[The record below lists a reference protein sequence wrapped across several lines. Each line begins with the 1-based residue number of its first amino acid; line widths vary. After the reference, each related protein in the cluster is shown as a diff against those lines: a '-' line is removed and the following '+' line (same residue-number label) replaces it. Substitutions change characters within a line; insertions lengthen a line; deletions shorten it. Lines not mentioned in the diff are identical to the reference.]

1 MKKKKEI
8 IIIVSNLN
16 IILDVFSVMCV
27 IYFLLPYIFL
37 FLSVWK
43 FWVSL
48 ILVSLHRVW
57 LA

>member
-43 FWVSL
+43 FLISL
-48 ILVSLHRVW
+48 ILVSLHGVW